1 MRRMCRNTMEI
12 TAWDGIY
19 DNIMTVIMSLYYQTL
34 PPACQLWYREKLSK
48 LGIDKS
54 CNDPIV
60 QGETWMDVEF
70 GEIYCYLVDSPG
82 QFTWET
88 LKAYRSLEAYNFF
101 HSGWVYTVYYSNL
114 DCNDK
119 CFLKAKVNRS
129 QALSEKPHEAW
140 VCKKE
145 RWYHLECLLHV
156 YGRVSNIYERKF
168 VPIMNKYHTA

>member
-1 MRRMCRNTMEI
+1 MSPKRMCRANPQRRTIEI
-12 TAWDGIY
+12 TAWDGVFTI
-19 DNIMTVIMSLYYQTL
+19 VIMSLYYQTL
-34 PPACQLWYREKLSK
+34 PPACQQQYREKLSK
-48 LGIDKS
+48 LGINKL
-54 CNDPIV
+54 CNDPFV
-60 QGETWMDVEF
+60 QGESWVDSVSKWPDVEF

-145 RWYHLECLLHV
+145 RWYHLECPFHV
-156 YGRVSNIYERKF
+156 YGGVSNI
-168 VPIMNKYHTA
+168 